1 MVPPFFCLFTLRI
14 HADRRLLRVR
24 MSFTV
29 MGGYDRRLS
38 GDAVRSFDGMTFAR
52 LGLGRSG

>member
-1 MVPPFFCLFTLRI
+1 MFFMFTLRI

-29 MGGYDRRLS
+29 MGGYDRRLA
-38 GDAVRSFDGMTFAR
+38 GDAVSSFDGMTFAR